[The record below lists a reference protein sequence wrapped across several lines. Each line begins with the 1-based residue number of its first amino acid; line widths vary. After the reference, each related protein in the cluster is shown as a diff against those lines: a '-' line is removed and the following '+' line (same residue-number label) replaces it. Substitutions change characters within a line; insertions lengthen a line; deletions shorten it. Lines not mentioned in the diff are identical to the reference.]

1 MIVNPAR
8 PAAAALRPSPVWTLV
23 IASAGAFM
31 TCVDTMVVT
40 TALPVLRVSLHG
52 SLADLEWT
60 VNAYNLAFACLLL
73 TGAALGDRF
82 GRRRIFCAGLAAFTA
97 ASVGAALAPT
107 VGALIAA
114 RAVQGAAAA
123 LVLPL
128 TLTLISDAFPPAKR
142 GRAIGV
148 WGGVISIGGAVGPVI
163 GGAVASG
170 LSWQW
175 IFWVNVP
182 VGAML
187 IPLAAARLR
196 ESFGPST
203 RLDVTGLLLAGT
215 GFLGLTWALVHT
227 STAGWA
233 NGQVIGP
240 LAAGAALIG
249 LFAWWEHRAPSP
261 MLRLGIFRHRRFV
274 AANGVCFFIYASL
287 FGAVFL
293 MAQFFQSAQQ
303 MSPLQAG
310 LRLLAW
316 TSPGILAAPIAG
328 RLAER
333 YGNRPFMAAGLL
345 LHAAGLAWIAAIA
358 SPGLGFASLMV
369 PLIVSGIGV
378 TLVLPTAA
386 SDVIT
391 SVPGQDVGIA
401 SGTNATLRELGGVFG
416 VAVLAAAF
424 NRAGAYASPA
434 TFVAGFRPALWTG
447 VIFALA
453 AVVLTAPIQ
462 KPARQPDQP
471 DATGHDRDLLPA
483 SGKPAAG
490 HGG

>member
-1 MIVNPAR
+1 VIAR
-8 PAAAALRPSPVWTLV
+8 PAQPAVAARPPSPAWTLV

-52 SLADLEWT
+52 SLAGLEWT

-82 GRRRIFCAGLAAFTA
+82 GRRRMFCTGLAAFTA
-97 ASVGAALAPT
+97 ASAGAALAPT
-107 VGALIAA
+107 MGVLIAA

-128 TLTLISDAFPPAKR
+128 TLTLISEAFPPGKR

-163 GGAVASG
+163 GGAVAGG

-175 IFWVNVP
+175 IFWLNVP
-182 VGAML
+182 VGAVL
-187 IPLAAARLR
+187 ILLAASRLR
-196 ESFGPST
+196 ESRGPSA
-203 RLDVTGLLLAGT
+203 RLDVTGLLLAGA

-227 STAGWA
+227 STAGWSS
-233 NGQVIGP
+233 GQVIGP
-240 LAAGAALIG
+240 LAAGVALIG
-249 LFAWWEHRAPSP
+249 LFTWWEHRAASP
-261 MLRLGIFRHRRFV
+261 MLPLGMFRHRRFV
-274 AANGVCFFIYASL
+274 AANGVSFLAYASL

-303 MSPLQAG
+303 MTPLQAG

-316 TSPGILAAPIAG
+316 TSPGILVAPLAG

-358 SPGLGFASLMV
+358 SPGLAFPGLIV
-369 PLIVSGIGV
+369 PLILSGIGV
-378 TLVLPTAA
+378 TLVLPTVAGEV
-386 SDVIT
+386 VIC
-391 SVPGQDVGIA
+391 VPGQEIGIA
-401 SGTNATLRELGGVFG
+401 SGINTTLRELGGVFG
-416 VAVLAAAF
+416 VAVLASVF
-424 NRAGAYASPA
+424 SHAGAYTSPA
-434 TFVAGFRPALWTG
+434 AFVAGFRPALWIG
-447 VIFALA
+447 VILALT
-453 AVVLTAPIQ
+453 AVVLTTPGLRRAAQADAPATDQ
-462 KPARQPDQP
+462 TGDPQPV
-471 DATGHDRDLLPA
+471 T
-483 SGKPAAG
+483 GKPAAQ
-490 HGG
+490 HIR